1 MLKLLNIFSEET
13 IMAKI
18 NRKLS
23 SPKAPKMVSTSA
35 PRKNAAAP
43 AKAPTAAEKK
53 AAAAA
58 ATERRNKR
66 DPADKKFDSD
76 RAKHLAGQKA
86 AGNRKA
92 GATTAKDQLAAR
104 IKAYNEKIA
113 AFETTAKLREQVH
126 AKNVAIAEGNRKKL
140 SKYSGQVLSA
150 KLMARRKALKAAK
163 PHLNKETGKVIVPK
177 VGPVTAKVPGKP
189 KLTPQVTIKNGKIVN
204 RAKRAPVVKATVG
217 ADAGNKAAGKKAG
230 KTAKRAHN
238 AKA

>member
-1 MLKLLNIFSEET
+1 
-13 IMAKI
+13 MAKI

-35 PRKNAAAP
+35 PRKNAATP

-58 ATERRNKR
+58 AAARRAKR
-66 DPADKKFDSD
+66 DPADKKFDSE
-76 RAKHLAGQKA
+76 RQKHLAGQKA

-92 GATTAKDQLAAR
+92 GADTAKDQLAAR

-113 AFETTAKLREQVH
+113 SFEATAKLREQVH

-150 KLMARRKALKAAK
+150 KLSARRKALKAAK

-204 RAKRAPVVKATVG
+204 KPPRAPKAKTTVG
-217 ADAGNKAAGKKAG
+217 ADAGDKAAGKKSA
-230 KTAKRAHN
+230 KTVKKAHN